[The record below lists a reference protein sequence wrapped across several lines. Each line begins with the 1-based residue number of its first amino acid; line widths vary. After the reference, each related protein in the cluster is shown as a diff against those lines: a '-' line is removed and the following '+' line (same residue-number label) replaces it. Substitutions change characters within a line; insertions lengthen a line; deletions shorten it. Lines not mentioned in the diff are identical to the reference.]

1 MAPRRKYGTTWWGKA
16 WLEALEGS
24 ASLDP
29 SRLSR
34 GRTYARNGSVGPLK
48 VAPGH
53 VSAKVTG
60 QHSIFYRVDVAVR
73 VLAPS
78 EREQVAEA
86 IAARAAHAAALLDGD
101 MDPGIVDD
109 LLEVDVRL
117 LPGAGDLRTDCSCPD
132 WAEPCKHAAAVCYLI
147 ADELDRDP
155 FLLFLLRGIPRD
167 ELLADVRRARRS
179 EGATPDAT
187 SASSAVPAAE
197 AWARLPLDVP
207 LPAPPPEVSRR
218 EPLASSHPA
227 RMAWDVEV
235 PPEEEVDLARVAEL
249 ALDAAD
255 RARGMLLDGLPSG
268 LAIGSRADLARRAA
282 ADGTEVGIA
291 RLARHAG
298 VAPKALRAW
307 AEAWRL
313 GGETAVAVIADG
325 DVWSTDQAAL
335 EAGRASLVEMGWPR
349 RSIALSYDSLKLR
362 GDWLVR
368 GPDARWYRVRGTGKH
383 GDMRLLAPPA
393 DDVCDLVEA
402 PDVP

>member
-1 MAPRRKYGTTWWGKA
+1 MAPRRKFGTTWWGRA

-34 GRTYARNGSVGPLK
+34 GRTYARNGNVGPLT

-60 QHSIFYRVDVAVR
+60 QHSMFYRVDVAVR

-109 LLEVDVRL
+109 LHDVDVRL
-117 LPGAGDLRTDCSCPD
+117 LPGPGDLRTDCSCPD
-132 WAEPCKHAAAVCYLI
+132 WAEPCKHAAAACYLI

-167 ELLADVRRARRS
+167 ELLAEVRRARRS
-179 EGATPDAT
+179 ESPADDAH
-187 SASSAVPAAE
+187 SSTAGVPAAA
-197 AWARLPLDVP
+197 AWERLPLDAP
-207 LPAPPPEVSRR
+207 LPAPPSEVTRR
-218 EPLASSHPA
+218 EPLGHSHPP
-227 RMAWDVEV
+227 RVPWDLDV
-235 PPEEEVDLARVAEL
+235 PAEEGVDLARVADL

-268 LAIGSRADLARRAA
+268 LASGSRADLARRAA
-282 ADGTEVGIA
+282 ADGTEIGIA

-313 GGETAVAVIADG
+313 GGEAAVGVVSDG
-325 DVWSTDQAAL
+325 DVWDTDQAVL
-335 EAGRASLVEMGWPR
+335 EAARASLVEMGWPR

-368 GPDARWYRVRGTGKH
+368 GPDQRWYRVRGTGKH

-393 DDVCDLVEA
+393 DDVCDLVDA
-402 PDVP
+402 PETA